1 MWGSLTKV
9 MLAKPKNKKL
19 DSQNKHS
26 QTHAHKDYHVSFLHT
41 HTHTQKTKKKKDYHV
56 SRTEN
61 PNRNGISSICPR
73 SLLLLATADS

>member
-9 MLAKPKNKKL
+9 MLAKHKNKKL

-26 QTHAHKDYHVSFLHT
+26 QTHAHKDYHVSLLHS
-41 HTHTQKTKKKKDYHV
+41 HTHTQKKIKDYHV

>member
-1 MWGSLTKV
+1 

-41 HTHTQKTKKKKDYHV
+41 HTHTQKTKKKKTTMCQGLKTQIVMASVPYAQDLC
-56 SRTEN
+56 S
-61 PNRNGISSICPR
+61 C
-73 SLLLLATADS
+73 

>member
-41 HTHTQKTKKKKDYHV
+41 HTHTTDKKKKKDYHV

-61 PNRNGISSICPR
+61 PNHSSICRR